1 MTIRG
6 LFIGINRHADP
17 STRELRGARPDAV
30 ALHALMLD
38 AMPAMRATL
47 LTDGDATHARVLQE
61 LQETLANASPDDT
74 VVVSFS
80 GHGTRSHRLVVHDTE
95 RARIAETT
103 IGMSE
108 VASLFKE
115 TPARAVLCILDCC
128 FAGGANARVLDD
140 SPTTRDPHNPLED
153 LAGKGRV
160 LLAAS
165 NVNEP
170 AWETG
175 GSGHGLLTKAVIDTL
190 LGAAG
195 GVDVQNAMASIM
207 AVVRAEAKRMGVTQ
221 TPVMLGY
228 IEGGLSLPAFSI
240 GANYLAA
247 FPARGQPKVT
257 KNLDDLLAL
266 GVPDSAVA
274 VWKSLYPSGLNDL
287 QLRAVN
293 DERVLDGESL
303 LVVAPTSAGK
313 TFVGEMAAVRAVGEG
328 RKAVFLLP
336 YKALVNEKYE
346 HFEKVYGESLGLRV
360 VRCTGDYQDDNAAF
374 VLGRYDLAILTF
386 EMFLR
391 IAVSTPHVLE
401 ALGLVVLDE
410 AQFITD
416 PNRGINVELL
426 LTFLIAAR
434 ERGIHPQLVALSAV
448 IGDVND
454 FDAWL
459 GVRKLVST
467 SRPVPLV
474 EGVLDRSGTF
484 TFIDESGARA
494 QKALLPAHEIVQ
506 RKAKPETQDV
516 LVPLARKL
524 VADGETLLVF
534 RNRRGPARGC
544 AQYLARELGLSKADD
559 ALGALPIQDLSSAS
573 KALRECLAGGTAFHT
588 SDLTRDERAVIER
601 EFRRKDVPLR
611 VACATTTLA
620 AGVNTP
626 ASAVVIAEQEFVG
639 EDGRPFTVAEYK
651 NMAGRAGRLDYKD
664 RGTSII
670 LADTAYDRERLFAT
684 YVMGTP
690 EPLRSSFDP
699 ANPSTWLLRLLAQ
712 VQKVERA
719 AVPALLANTF
729 GGYLAAKASPA
740 SATSV
745 EAVVERLVERML
757 RLELLEQEE
766 ERIGLTLLGR
776 ACGASSLS
784 FESCMRLIEVLRAVG
799 QQQLDVVRL
808 VALVQILDE
817 SDGGYTPV
825 MKKGRAEYARAE
837 QAAARYGRDVVR
849 ALQRHARDDWEYLA
863 RCKRAAILAD
873 WVSGVPAEAIEREF
887 TTNPFQ
893 GAIGLGDVVKFADAT
908 RFHLRSAH
916 QIAALLFVDGA
927 ASGDAI
933 DSMLRRLQ
941 LGIPED
947 VLGLLE
953 LPFSLT
959 RGELLEL
966 RAAGVRT
973 VDAFWSLPA
982 STLDRLLGAARSKQ
996 ISAHRPSGA
1005 VGT

>member
-1 MTIRG
+1 MAIRG

-17 STRELRGARPDAV
+17 ATRELRGARPDAV

-38 AMPAMRATL
+38 AMPSMRGTL
-47 LTDGDATHARVLQE
+47 LTDAEATHARVLGE
-61 LQETLANASPDDT
+61 LQGTLANAAPDDT

-80 GHGTRSHRLVVHDTE
+80 GHGTRNHRLVVHDS
-95 RARIAETT
+95 ARFRLTETT

-108 VASLFKE
+108 VASLFRE
-115 TPARAVLCILDCC
+115 TRARAVLCILDCC
-128 FAGGANARVLDD
+128 FSGGANARVLDD
-140 SPTTRDPHNPLED
+140 SPTGRDPHDPLED

-175 GSGHGLLTKAVIDTL
+175 GTGHGLLTKAVIDTL
-190 LGAAG
+190 LATAG
-195 GVDVQNAMASIM
+195 GVDIQNAMASIM
-207 AVVRAEAKRMGVTQ
+207 SAVRLGAERMGVRQ
-221 TPVMLGY
+221 TPVMLGH
-228 IEGGLSLPAFSI
+228 IEGGLSLPAFSM

-247 FPARGQPKVT
+247 FPARVRPRVGREIG
-257 KNLDDLLAL
+257 DLVAL
-266 GVPDSAVA
+266 GMPASAVT
-274 VWKSLYPSGLNDL
+274 VWRSLYPSGLNDL

-313 TFVGEMAAVRAVGEG
+313 TFVGEMAAVRAVAGG
-328 RKAVFLLP
+328 QKAVFLLP

-346 HFEKVYGESLGLRV
+346 HFERVYGESLGLRV
-360 VRCTGDYQDDNAAF
+360 VRSTGDYQDENAAF
-374 VLGRYDLAILTF
+374 ILGRYDLAILTF

-416 PNRGINVELL
+416 PNRGISVELL
-426 LTFLIAAR
+426 LTFLSAAR
-434 ERGIHPQLVALSAV
+434 ERGIKPQLVALSAV

-484 TFIDESGARA
+484 TFVDENGVRGEKS
-494 QKALLPAHEIVQ
+494 LVPACEIVQ
-506 RKAKPETQDV
+506 RKAKPGTQDV
-516 LVPLARKL
+516 LVPLARAL
-524 VADGETLLVF
+524 MADGETILVF

-544 AQYLARELGLSKADD
+544 AQYLARELGLPRAAD
-559 ALGALPIQDLSSAS
+559 ALSALPLQDLSSAS
-573 KALRECLAGGTAFHT
+573 QGLRECLAGGTAFHT
-588 SDLTRDERAVIER
+588 SDLTRDERAVVER

-626 ASAVVIAEQEFVG
+626 ASVVIIAEQEFLG

-651 NMAGRAGRLDYKD
+651 NMAGRAGRLDYRD
-664 RGTSII
+664 RGTSIV
-670 LADTAYDRERLFAT
+670 LADTAYDRKHLFAK

-699 ANPSTWLLRLLAQ
+699 TNPSTWLLRLLAQ
-712 VQKVERA
+712 VPQVARA

-729 GGYLAAKASPA
+729 GGYLASKTSPA

-745 EAVVERLVERML
+745 EVLVERLVERML
-757 RLELLEQEE
+757 RLELLEEE
-766 ERIGLTLLGR
+766 GERIGLTLLGR
-776 ACGASSLS
+776 ACGASALS

-799 QQQLDVVRL
+799 QQQIDVVRL
-808 VALVQILDE
+808 VALVQLLDE
-817 SDGGYTPV
+817 SDGGYTPI
-825 MKKGRAEYARAE
+825 MKKGRAEHTHVERAG
-837 QAAARYGRDVVR
+837 ACYGRDIVR
-849 ALQRHARDDWEYLA
+849 SLQRHARNEWEYVA

-873 WVSGVPAEAIEREF
+873 WVAGVPAEAIERRF

-893 GAIGLGDVVKFADAT
+893 GVIGLGDVVRFADAT

-916 QIAALLFVDGA
+916 QIAALLFIDGA
-927 ASGDAI
+927 APAEVV
-933 DSMLRRLQ
+933 DSMTRRLQ

-947 VLGLLE
+947 VLPLLD

-966 RAAGVRT
+966 RALRTTT
-973 VDAFWSLPA
+973 VDAFWSLPTLMRERVLGVERNRQIA
-982 STLDRLLGAARSKQ
+982 SQRPAVAIGA
-996 ISAHRPSGA
+996 
-1005 VGT
+1005 